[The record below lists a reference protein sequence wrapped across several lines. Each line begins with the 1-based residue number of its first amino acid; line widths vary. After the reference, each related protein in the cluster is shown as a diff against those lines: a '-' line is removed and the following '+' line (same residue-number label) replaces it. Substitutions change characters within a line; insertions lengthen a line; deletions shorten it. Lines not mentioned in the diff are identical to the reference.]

1 MELDADTVLT
11 AVYCVVDDLYRAEF
25 AEDKPVRR
33 GPKPRLSDSEV
44 LTLAVLAQW
53 QPDRSER
60 AFVRHAV
67 RHWRSSFPGLLTQ
80 SAFNRRV
87 RDLWGVLC
95 QLGPTISQKV
105 ADALGQSAYEVLDG
119 VAVPLARRCRGRQ
132 HRLLAD
138 EARIRRAG
146 GDPAGDVGHA

>member
-11 AVYCVVDDLYRAEF
+11 AVYCVVDDLYRATL
-25 AEDKPVRR
+25 AEGKPVRR

-60 AFVRHAV
+60 AFVRYAV

-87 RDLWGVLC
+87 RDLWGVLW
-95 QLGPTISQKV
+95 QLGPTLSQKV
-105 ADALGQSAYEVLDG
+105 ADALGPSANLSFR
-119 VAVPLARRCRGRQ
+119 PRHPSFL
-132 HRLLAD
+132 
-138 EARIRRAG
+138 AG
-146 GDPAGDVGHA
+146 GPVPGELVF

>member
-11 AVYCVVDDLYRAEF
+11 AVYCVVDDLYRATL
-25 AEDKPVRR
+25 AEGKPVRR

-60 AFVRHAV
+60 AFVRYAV

-87 RDLWGVLC
+87 RALWAVLYP
-95 QLGPTISQKV
+95 LSL
-105 ADALGQSAYEVLDG
+105 ALRRRAEAALRKGRDDVQEW
-119 VAVPLARRCRGRQ
+119 VAVA
-132 HRLLAD
+132 
-138 EARIRRAG
+138 
-146 GDPAGDVGHA
+146 